1 MFKYVVRFILRSRLA
16 ILIGIGLI
24 TIFMGYHAVN
34 LKMSYELAQMLPKS
48 DSTSI
53 AYEEFK
59 EIFGNDGNVIF
70 LGIESERLFDL
81 DFFNEWYDLTYEVR
95 EVEGVTEVLSTAR
108 MYRMVKND
116 SLKKFDFSPIFK
128 EKPQTQAALDSLK
141 AIIYSQPLFE
151 DMLYNRKNHSTIMM
165 ITLNK
170 KLLNSKERVNLISR
184 IESVCQPFADK
195 NNVILHFSGLPYIR
209 TVTSQTIQKELL
221 LFMLL
226 AVLITSFAL
235 FLFFRSLKA
244 VIFPM
249 IVVIISVI
257 WLMGIMVLMGY
268 QITILTGILPPLLI
282 VIGVEN
288 NIFILN
294 KYHHEFRSHGN
305 KVKALSRVVQKVGNA
320 TFLTNL
326 TTAIGFAAFIIT
338 GNKILVEF
346 GIAAAISI
354 MSVFLLSIMLIPIF
368 FSYFQPPEQKHIK
381 HLDNYL
387 TNKIIRHIL
396 FVVSKKRQ
404 RIYIITIIT
413 LALGIAGVTQL
424 RTTGRLVDDISEDD
438 KLYQDLMFLQKQ
450 VNGIL
455 PFEIAIDTKK
465 PKGVLSLSTLRRID
479 RLQDTLATYPE
490 FSKPLSIVEVA
501 KASKQAFYNGK
512 RKYYTLPN
520 FQEKNFIMSYIP
532 GLTNKSNERT
542 ILNSFVDSS
551 LQVTRVSVQMANI
564 GTSRIQEIK
573 ETLQPQLDEIF
584 PPDRYDVIMTGTTIV
599 YLKGTDY
606 MIRNLLQSLLLALA
620 AITVLMALLFTS
632 GKMVGI
638 SLFTNLIPQLLTAAL
653 MGFLA
658 ISVKTSTLLIFS
670 IALGISVDNA
680 IHFLSRYRMELKQH
694 NWKIKISVIR
704 ALRET
709 SYSMVYSFIVLFFGF
724 AIFILSTFDGTRS
737 LGFLVP
743 FTLLIAVLANLFLL
757 PALILSLDKW
767 VTTRAFREPPM
778 IDLLDEDDN
787 EDSGKKEAEEVI
799 PKHQS

>member
-1 MFKYVVRFILRSRLA
+1 
-16 ILIGIGLI
+16 
-24 TIFMGYHAVN
+24 
-34 LKMSYELAQMLPKS
+34 
-48 DSTSI
+48 
-53 AYEEFK
+53 
-59 EIFGNDGNVIF
+59 
-70 LGIESERLFDL
+70 
-81 DFFNEWYDLTYEVR
+81 
-95 EVEGVTEVLSTAR
+95 
-108 MYRMVKND
+108 
-116 SLKKFDFSPIFK
+116 
-128 EKPQTQAALDSLK
+128 
-141 AIIYSQPLFE
+141 
-151 DMLYNRKNHSTIMM
+151 
-165 ITLNK
+165 
-170 KLLNSKERVNLISR
+170 
-184 IESVCQPFADK
+184 
-195 NNVILHFSGLPYIR
+195 
-209 TVTSQTIQKELL
+209 
-221 LFMLL
+221 
-226 AVLITSFAL
+226 
-235 FLFFRSLKA
+235 
-244 VIFPM
+244 
-249 IVVIISVI
+249 
-257 WLMGIMVLMGY
+257 
-268 QITILTGILPPLLI
+268 
-282 VIGVEN
+282 
-288 NIFILN
+288 
-294 KYHHEFRSHGN
+294 
-305 KVKALSRVVQKVGNA
+305 
-320 TFLTNL
+320 
-326 TTAIGFAAFIIT
+326 
-338 GNKILVEF
+338 
-346 GIAAAISI
+346 
-354 MSVFLLSIMLIPIF
+354 
-368 FSYFQPPEQKHIK
+368 
-381 HLDNYL
+381 
-387 TNKIIRHIL
+387 
-396 FVVSKKRQ
+396 
-404 RIYIITIIT
+404 

>member
-1 MFKYVVRFILRSRLA
+1 M
-16 ILIGIGLI
+16 
-24 TIFMGYHAVN
+24 
-34 LKMSYELAQMLPKS
+34 
-48 DSTSI
+48 
-53 AYEEFK
+53 
-59 EIFGNDGNVIF
+59 
-70 LGIESERLFDL
+70 
-81 DFFNEWYDLTYEVR
+81 
-95 EVEGVTEVLSTAR
+95 
-108 MYRMVKND
+108 
-116 SLKKFDFSPIFK
+116 
-128 EKPQTQAALDSLK
+128 
-141 AIIYSQPLFE
+141 
-151 DMLYNRKNHSTIMM
+151 
-165 ITLNK
+165 
-170 KLLNSKERVNLISR
+170 
-184 IESVCQPFADK
+184 
-195 NNVILHFSGLPYIR
+195 
-209 TVTSQTIQKELL
+209 
-221 LFMLL
+221 
-226 AVLITSFAL
+226 
-235 FLFFRSLKA
+235 
-244 VIFPM
+244 
-249 IVVIISVI
+249 
-257 WLMGIMVLMGY
+257 
-268 QITILTGILPPLLI
+268 
-282 VIGVEN
+282 
-288 NIFILN
+288 
-294 KYHHEFRSHGN
+294 
-305 KVKALSRVVQKVGNA
+305 
-320 TFLTNL
+320 
-326 TTAIGFAAFIIT
+326 
-338 GNKILVEF
+338 
-346 GIAAAISI
+346 
-354 MSVFLLSIMLIPIF
+354 
-368 FSYFQPPEQKHIK
+368 
-381 HLDNYL
+381 
-387 TNKIIRHIL
+387 
-396 FVVSKKRQ
+396 
-404 RIYIITIIT
+404 
-413 LALGIAGVTQL
+413 ALGIAGVTQL

>member
-1 MFKYVVRFILRSRLA
+1 
-16 ILIGIGLI
+16 
-24 TIFMGYHAVN
+24 
-34 LKMSYELAQMLPKS
+34 
-48 DSTSI
+48 
-53 AYEEFK
+53 
-59 EIFGNDGNVIF
+59 
-70 LGIESERLFDL
+70 
-81 DFFNEWYDLTYEVR
+81 
-95 EVEGVTEVLSTAR
+95 
-108 MYRMVKND
+108 
-116 SLKKFDFSPIFK
+116 
-128 EKPQTQAALDSLK
+128 
-141 AIIYSQPLFE
+141 
-151 DMLYNRKNHSTIMM
+151 
-165 ITLNK
+165 
-170 KLLNSKERVNLISR
+170 
-184 IESVCQPFADK
+184 
-195 NNVILHFSGLPYIR
+195 
-209 TVTSQTIQKELL
+209 
-221 LFMLL
+221 
-226 AVLITSFAL
+226 
-235 FLFFRSLKA
+235 
-244 VIFPM
+244 M

-512 RKYYTLPN
+512 RKYYALPN

-620 AITVLMALLFTS
+620 AITILMALLFTS